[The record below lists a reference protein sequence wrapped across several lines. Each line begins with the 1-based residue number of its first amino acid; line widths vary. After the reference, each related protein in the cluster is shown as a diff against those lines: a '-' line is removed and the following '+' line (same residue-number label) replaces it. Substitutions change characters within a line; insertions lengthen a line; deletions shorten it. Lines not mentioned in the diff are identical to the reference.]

1 MTFRQARATD
11 HARLFDIWHA
21 AVVATHHFL
30 SEADL
35 AEIAGVVKDQY
46 LPNADFS
53 VFADASDRPLG
64 FMGCTDNNI
73 DALFIDP
80 AAHGQGIGKQ
90 FIAKMKELFDTVT
103 VQVNEQQPQAHAF
116 YKACGFVD
124 VRRDPLDDAG
134 RPFPIIH
141 MAWRKAS

>member
-53 VFADASDRPLG
+53 VFVDASDRPLG

-124 VRRDPLDDAG
+124 VRREPLDDAG

-141 MAWRKAS
+141 MEWRKAS

>member
-1 MTFRQARATD
+1 MTFRQARAD
-11 HARLFDIWHA
+11 DLARLFDIWHA

-30 SEADL
+30 SDTDIT
-35 AEIAGVVKDQY
+35 EIADVVKNQY

-53 VFADASDRPLG
+53 VFVDAWDRPLG
-64 FMGCTDNNI
+64 FMGCTGSNI
-73 DALFIDP
+73 DALFVDP
-80 AAHGQGIGKQ
+80 AAHGKGIGRK
-90 FIAKMKELFDTVT
+90 FIDTVKAQFDTVT
-103 VQVNEQQPQAHAF
+103 VQVNEQQPQAHGF

-141 MAWRKAS
+141 LEWQRQS